1 MYVGGIDN
9 DSAYSGRGML
19 IMSDET
25 RRFYVNNAAALTV
38 CAAVSGEL
46 ICWIGYSNG
55 TNVNMDASTQGTRP
69 DTTAASF
76 VGWTPVSGT
85 QHITSGGS
93 NQTIIA
99 TVGAAL
105 VASTVNT
112 SSFLLRL
119 AGSSTNLSGVVTV
132 CGENAIFT
140 PNSGI
145 FAAAINAPSTSAQF
159 VPIIIGSGT
168 TSVGMRTTDT
178 NYILDVSGSYHSETS
193 MAVTSWNPV
202 SGSTHQLSGLQME
215 PLLILAQFDRTL
227 LSGTVGISSFIVRAS
242 GAAANLSG
250 SVTVSGDN
258 CTFTMA
264 SGIIVTTSAQYHP
277 IIIGSGSAVGMKD
290 LAGNFVS
297 NTTGMFVT
305 LNTMILSGWTPVSG
319 ATHVFSGTGTPSLRI
334 LAEFDRNLLSG
345 TVNISS
351 FIFRQA
357 GSATNLSG
365 SVQVSGTNCTFIVA
379 SGVVTST
386 STFYHPIILGSGNAV
401 GMQDLQGTFTNTV
414 SGAFMTMT
422 EPII

>member
-1 MYVGGIDN
+1 MYVGGIDT
-9 DSAYSGRGML
+9 DSPHSGRGWLLMANQ
-19 IMSDET
+19 E
-25 RRFYVNNAAALTV
+25 RRFSVNNAAALSV
-38 CAAVSGEL
+38 CSAVSGEV

-55 TNVNMDASTQGTRP
+55 TNVNIDASTQGARP

-85 QHITSGGS
+85 VHLTSGGN

-99 TVGAAL
+99 TVGVAL

-132 CGENAIFT
+132 CGENAIFS
-140 PNSGI
+140 PSSGI

-168 TSVGMRTTDT
+168 ASVGMRTTDT
-178 NYILDVSGSYHSETS
+178 NYVLDVSGSYYSETS
-193 MAVTSWNPV
+193 MAISSWNPV
-202 SGSTHQLSGLQME
+202 SGSTHQLSGLEME

-242 GAAANLSG
+242 GSAANLSG
-250 SVTVSGDN
+250 TVTVSGDS

-264 SGIIVTTSAQYHP
+264 SGIIITTSAQYHP
-277 IIIGSGSAVGMKD
+277 IIIGSGNTVGMKD

-305 LNTMILSGWTPVSG
+305 LNTMILSGWTPISG

-334 LAEFDRNLLSG
+334 LAQFDRNLLSG
-345 TVNISS
+345 TVSISS
-351 FIFRQA
+351 FIVRQT
-357 GSATNLSG
+357 GSAANISG
-365 SVQVSGTNCTFIVA
+365 SVQVSGTNCTFVVA
-379 SGVVTST
+379 SGTITST
-386 STFYHPIILGSGNAV
+386 STWYHPIIIGSGSAV
-401 GMQDLQGTFTNTV
+401 GMQDLQGTFTSTV
-414 SGAFMTMT
+414 SGAFLTMT